1 MTVLKQLRDRIKAV
15 RSTQKVTKAMQLIAS
30 SRFRK
35 LGSIILEAENYLQI
49 ITEMLA
55 GGLSSD
61 DYSSLGTREQ
71 LMLGIAKQDSQLDNK
86 TAIILLIVLS
96 SEQGLC
102 GSFNSNIL
110 KELRHDIH
118 NIQLQGYDFRLI
130 IFGKRAYDNLLPD
143 FDSKIISYNSLH
155 NIEISTVVNFQQE
168 IQKFTVD
175 NANIIMCKVY
185 YNKFINIVNQKL
197 DILTLFP
204 IKDWNLKKAKFS
216 YELEGRNII
225 SQIIDWYL
233 IAKLFHIITLHKA
246 SEERARIVAMEAATT
261 NADDVIAKLTIQLNR
276 SRQAA
281 VTKELIEV
289 ISSAEAIT

>member
-35 LGSIILEAENYLQI
+35 LGSIMLEAENYLQI

-55 GGLSSD
+55 GGLSGG
-61 DYSSLGTREQ
+61 DYSSLGAREQ
-71 LMLGIAKQDSQLDNK
+71 LMLGIAKQDSQVENK

-102 GSFNSNIL
+102 GSFNSSIL

-143 FDSKIISYNSLH
+143 FGSKIISYNSLH
-155 NIEISTVVNFQQE
+155 HVEISTVVNFQHE
-168 IQKFTVD
+168 IRKFTVD

-185 YNKFINIVNQKL
+185 YNKFINTVNQKL

-204 IKDWNLKKAKFS
+204 IKDLNLKKAKFS

-225 SQIIDWYL
+225 SHIIDWYL

>member
-35 LGSIILEAENYLQI
+35 LGSIMLEAENYLQI

-55 GGLSSD
+55 GGLSGG
-61 DYSSLGTREQ
+61 DYSSLGAREQ
-71 LMLGIAKQDSQLDNK
+71 LMLGIAKQDSQVENK

-110 KELRHDIH
+110 KELRHDVH

-143 FDSKIISYNSLH
+143 FGSKIISCNSLH
-155 NIEISTVVNFQQE
+155 HVEISTVVNFQQE
-168 IQKFTVD
+168 IRKFTVD

-185 YNKFINIVNQKL
+185 YNKFINTVNQKL

-204 IKDWNLKKAKFS
+204 IKDLNFKKAKFS

-246 SEERARIVAMEAATT
+246 SEERSRIVAMEAATT